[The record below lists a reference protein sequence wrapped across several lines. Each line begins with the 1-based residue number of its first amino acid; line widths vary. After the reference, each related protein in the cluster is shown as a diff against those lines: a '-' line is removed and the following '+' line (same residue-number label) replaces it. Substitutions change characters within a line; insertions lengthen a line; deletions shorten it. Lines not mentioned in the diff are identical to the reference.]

1 MFLFSGGQFSWQL
14 GGLLSPRLKISSR
27 VSENCYSYCKQIQIY
42 KKVFVKQTV
51 GLVFWLMVNLKLEFF
66 KGADTNKSYLMLFLV
81 LLILKICYISLLK
94 ILTISF
100 FCSIFIGSIVL
111 NIVYNYFSAITNTI
125 KYYLNLEV
133 NYNTIHMILNYF
145 IS

>member
-66 KGADTNKSYLMLFLV
+66 KDNIELPKEMFETQ
-81 LLILKICYISLLK
+81 ISK
-94 ILTISF
+94 F
-100 FCSIFIGSIVL
+100 YPNFKF
-111 NIVYNYFSAITNTI
+111 
-125 KYYLNLEV
+125 KNLG
-133 NYNTIHMILNYF
+133 
-145 IS
+145 